1 MVEQGNEMKARKV
14 RLRISKAHY
23 LFPIIYYQ
31 MVKNYWVQIKWQE
44 YKRQAKLLT
53 SQEVLKGILD
63 MLKAEMM
70 HIYTGNL
77 GR

>member
-1 MVEQGNEMKARKV
+1 M
-14 RLRISKAHY
+14 
-23 LFPIIYYQ
+23 
-31 MVKNYWVQIKWQE
+31 VQIKWQE